1 MKTARWY
8 GILSLSFCRCLLLV
22 PPWMESG
29 RAFISDEVGDH
40 VATVSHSLGH
50 RWRFSVPSHWGWSE
64 RDQQSFLVP
73 NLAARIDYQQML
85 DEATI
90 GLVVFALLF
99 LLLPALEMPARIENW
114 RNREFK
120 STMTGVKK

>member
-8 GILSLSFCRCLLLV
+8 GILSLSFCLCLLLF

-29 RAFISDEVGDH
+29 RAFLSDKLGTQVS
-40 VATVSHSLGH
+40 TVSHSLGH
-50 RWRFSVPSHWGWSE
+50 HWWFAVPLHWQWRADV
-64 RDQQSFLVP
+64 RQSFLVP
-73 NLAARIDYQQML
+73 NLAAQIDYQQML
-85 DEATI
+85 YEAAI

-99 LLLPALEMPARIENW
+99 LLLPALEMPARIGNW

-120 STMTGVKK
+120 STITGVRK